1 MQRLQ
6 RQSFDDK
13 ANLILEYLFDTTS
26 KAIKIEQH
34 ADVLAT
40 FEQMDVVEKYQL
52 FFLIQRFLPEQ
63 ARLFFAAENYQQ
75 KIETIVEV
83 IDGIK
88 YI

>member
-1 MQRLQ
+1 
-6 RQSFDDK
+6 
-13 ANLILEYLFDTTS
+13 
-26 KAIKIEQH
+26 
-34 ADVLAT
+34 
-40 FEQMDVVEKYQL
+40 MDMVEKYQL